1 VAKTISDPL
10 GNKVFIPQTIIDLNK
25 HVDQSEDV
33 MDDMSKVIEKPIM
46 LFGKKENQAQLYYL
60 RAVGWNKTMLIGV
73 QKKNGQLE
81 VTSYEMDPSIER
93 ITELHS
99 KFERL
104 I

>member
-1 VAKTISDPL
+1 MAKTISDPL
-10 GNKVFIPQTIIDLNK
+10 GNKVFIPQTIIDMNK

-46 LFGKKENQAQLYYL
+46 LFRKKENQAQLYYL

-73 QKKNGQLE
+73 QKMNGQLE

>member
-1 VAKTISDPL
+1 MAKTISDPL
-10 GNKVFIPQTIIDLNK
+10 GNEVFIPQTIMDLSN
-25 HVDQSEDV
+25 HMDQSEDV
-33 MDDMSKVIEKPIM
+33 IDDMSKVIEKPIM
-46 LFGKKENQAQLYYL
+46 LFRKKEGQAQLYYL

-73 QKKNGQLE
+73 QKANGQLE

-99 KFERL
+99 TFERL